1 MAWQPGESGNPTG
14 RKAGCKNRL
23 TLTRE
28 AIIEAGGIRQS
39 EFRSLV
45 NLMLTDESEEV
56 AAKALELIRLAH
68 RIAPKSQL
76 SIALP
81 DQE

>member
-1 MAWQPGESGNPTG
+1 MATGRGNPTG
-14 RKAGCKNRL
+14 RKVGSKNRL

>member
-1 MAWQPGESGNPTG
+1 MTWQPGESGNPTG
-14 RKAGCKNRL
+14 RKVGSKNRL
-23 TLTRE
+23 TLTRL

-39 EFRSLV
+39 EFKFLV

>member
-1 MAWQPGESGNPTG
+1 MTWQPGESGNPTG
-14 RKAGCKNRL
+14 RKVGSKNRL

-28 AIIEAGGIRQS
+28 EIIKAGGIRRS

-45 NLMLTDESEEV
+45 KLMLTDQSEEV
-56 AAKALELIRLAH
+56 AVQALKLIRSAH
-68 RIAPKSQL
+68 RIASPE
-76 SIALP
+76 